1 MARRS
6 GVSTTTVSYIFSGK
20 EDRVSENTV
29 LKVKRAASELMYSPN
44 GLIRALRSRR
54 TGTIGF
60 CYPVR
65 LDYTNPY
72 IAMMFDGVRA
82 GAEESNYDVLIY
94 GNRAKQPGDVEP
106 AAFLDGRIDGLV
118 FWPGLGPPILERLSN
133 VDLPTVALLTSQVP
147 EPFGYAA
154 TDEYQ
159 AAKAAL
165 DHLISIGHTRI
176 AYVTGNSDY
185 FHLARRKDAFLKAM
199 SAAGLIAAAVI
210 DGHWKAASLR
220 LLEIRSRPTNR
231 FTAVVCGFDDIAI
244 SLAAGFESRGIR
256 VPDDVSLVSFEGI
269 ASGTGKGAI
278 TTLRQ
283 PIREIGRAAAV
294 SLSALINGASPSL
307 CRTLFSAE
315 LIVGRTTAH
324 TAADN
329 IGA

>member
-72 IAMMFDGVRA
+72 IAMMFDGVRV

-94 GNRAKQPGDVEP
+94 GNRGKQPGDIEP

-118 FWPGLGPPILERLSN
+118 FWPGLGPPILERLAN
-133 VDLPTVALLTSQVP
+133 VGLPTVALLTSQVP

-154 TDEYQ
+154 TDEDQ
-159 AAKAAL
+159 AAETAL
-165 DHLISIGHTRI
+165 DHLISMGHTRI
-176 AYVTGNSDY
+176 ACVTGNSDY

-199 SAAGLIAAAVI
+199 SATGLIAAAVI

-220 LLEIRSRPTNR
+220 LPEIQSRPTNR

-269 ASGTGKGAI
+269 ASGTGEGAI

-294 SLSALINGASPSL
+294 SLSELINGASPSL
-307 CRTLFSAE
+307 CRTLFPAE
-315 LIVGRTTAH
+315 LIAGRTTAH
-324 TAADN
+324 AVAGN
-329 IGA
+329 SGG